1 MKIKIFLIT
10 AILVLAVTG
19 CNNYTYVD
27 GEYTAIYDDFNS
39 FGYKAFIVI
48 SLTGDVINEVDFDYI
63 DSDQNL
69 LSNDQAYQEIM
80 YDSLNIG
87 PAQFLIAIESQCA
100 NASIVPTLTPIDG
113 ISGATNSTAD
123 ANRLFE
129 AALNIAKE
137 GDTDKIILPL

>member
-10 AILVLAVTG
+10 AILVHAVTG

-27 GEYTAIYDDFNS
+27 GEYTAIYDDFNAN
-39 FGYKAFIVI
+39 GYKAFIDI
-48 SLTGDVINEVDFDYI
+48 TLTDDVINEVNFDYL
-63 DSDQNL
+63 DSDNNL
-69 LSNDQAYQEIM
+69 LSNDQVYQESM

-87 PAQFLIAIESQCA
+87 PLQFLSAIESQCA
-100 NASIVPTLTPIDG
+100 NTSIIPALTPIDG

-129 AALNIAKE
+129 AALSIAKE
-137 GDTDKIILPL
+137 GETDIIILPL